1 MTRKKKVVLISTL
14 QNENEYEYAIILVP
28 EGEYVI
34 NIMYATK
41 RQGVRVPAFSFWD

>member
-1 MTRKKKVVLISTL
+1 MTRKKVVLISTL
-14 QNENEYEYAIILVP
+14 QNEYEYAIIQVL